1 MSGGLVTVG
10 EFGDQLQAE
19 LFQMRLEQEG
29 IKSVV
34 VGDVLLTGLQ
44 HEESIHVDVQVCKE
58 DEEKTLAILEI
69 YLDECDANAGEDI
82 GDEDEDDDEVADAGD
97 DAVEGGQ

>member
-19 LFQMRLEQEG
+19 LFQVRLEQEG
-29 IKSVV
+29 IKAVV
-34 VGDVLLTGLQ
+34 VGASLLAEMPYAGMP
-44 HEESIHVDVQVCKE
+44 HIDVQVRKE
-58 DEEKTLAILEI
+58 DEEKTKAILEM

-97 DAVEGGQ
+97 DAVQGGQ